1 VPISPADSRT
11 LIMSLTQLT
20 VGGLDELVRDR
31 VGPDRAR
38 P

>member
-20 VGGLDELVRDR
+20 VDGLDDLVRDR
-31 VGPDRAR
+31 AR